1 MEKETVTKQLLASS
15 INNELKKEVISSH
28 DIHWQETDVNGI
40 NWFIQSKDD
49 QLNQILEPVKTHIE
63 KIKLKFLI
71 MDEIQM

>member
-71 MDEIQM
+71 KDEIQM